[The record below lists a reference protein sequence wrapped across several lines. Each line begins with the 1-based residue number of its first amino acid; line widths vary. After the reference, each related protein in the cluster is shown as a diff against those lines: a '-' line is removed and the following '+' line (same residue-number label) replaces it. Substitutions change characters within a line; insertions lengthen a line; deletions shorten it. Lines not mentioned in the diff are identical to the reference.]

1 VVTGLTIFY
10 FQALRHSRVKLTWD
24 QDDPNRVKVL
34 RRPMTKQEIEEDDFK
49 AYLASGTE
57 DDESELEEGDSSA
70 KPKAKSSN
78 VSKARLQG
86 KALRDLLLN
95 GGDDEADVWGKHG
108 GTGNPFGALE
118 ADDFGGEGGEMEV
131 TFKSGLSK
139 KGGAALTGAGEAE
152 EDMTTL
158 ERYRARLKE
167 KMNRKKEKKELKA
180 STRAVNEAEAG
191 EGKYTA
197 SKAGEE
203 DDFFN
208 DDGGDAN
215 AGEDFFEPAEPE
227 PTSKNTKAV
236 PPGKSKKQSTQRDDV
251 DQTISKPRQEA
262 TAADLSILAGVD
274 EAKHF
279 SMQDIIKAEKDA
291 GKKKRK
297 RSKKSKGVERDVE
310 LGEEGFDINVKDDR
324 FKVLHEEPAFA
335 IDPSNPQ

>member
-1 VVTGLTIFY
+1 
-10 FQALRHSRVKLTWD
+10 
-24 QDDPNRVKVL
+24 
-34 RRPMTKQEIEEDDFK
+34 MTKQEIEEDDFK

-57 DDESELEEGDSSA
+57 DEESDLEEGDVST
-70 KPKAKSSN
+70 KPKSSI

-108 GTGNPFGALE
+108 GTGNPFGALQAE
-118 ADDFGGEGGEMEV
+118 DYGGEGGEMEV

-139 KGGAALTGAGEAE
+139 KGGAMLPGDGEAE

-180 STRAVNEAEAG
+180 STRAAKETEAA
-191 EGKYTA
+191 EGKFVARKTT
-197 SKAGEE
+197 EE

-208 DDGGDAN
+208 DDGGDQN
-215 AGEDFFEPAEPE
+215 NNHDFFETDAPE
-227 PTSKNTKAV
+227 PTSASKTKDA
-236 PPGKSKKQSTQRDDV
+236 PPGKPTKKSSKQRDEV
-251 DQTISKPRQEA
+251 DPTRSIPRQEA
-262 TAADLSILAGVD
+262 TAADLGILAGVD

-297 RSKKSKGVERDVE
+297 RSKKSKGVEKDVE
-310 LGEEGFDINVKDDR
+310 LGDEGFDINVKDDR